1 MPLSKGLKFFKKI
14 LKNEIVNNGT
24 KLEKIKIQDNSSF
37 VTIELRSKNKM
48 ATFKVNK
55 INVLEMINNTKE
67 NYSLI
72 YLVKNIEWRD
82 FPL

>member
-55 INVLEMINNTKE
+55 IDVLEMINNTKE

>member
-1 MPLSKGLKFFKKI
+1 MPLSQGLKFFRKI
-14 LKNEIVNNGT
+14 LKNEIVNNGI

-37 VTIELRSKNKM
+37 ITIELIGKNTI
-48 ATFKVNK
+48 ATFRVNK
-55 INVLEMINNTKE
+55 IDVLEMINNTKE

-72 YLVKNIEWRD
+72 YLVKNIEWGN